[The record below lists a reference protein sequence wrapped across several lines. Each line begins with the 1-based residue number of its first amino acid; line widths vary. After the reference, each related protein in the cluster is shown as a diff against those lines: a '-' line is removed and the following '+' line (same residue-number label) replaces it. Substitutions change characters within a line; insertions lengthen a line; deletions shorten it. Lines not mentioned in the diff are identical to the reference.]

1 MLALSQKALIVTQCI
16 CRAHEGQISK
26 ATSPTYRNTCKSIF
40 VLTLPLLAAG
50 RRQHLP
56 NTGQRVII
64 YRSWG
69 STSRIPLMQGH
80 WGGTFF
86 SFVHLCKSRTY
97 ENVCAYV
104 INNCLVMH
112 NDMHNKT
119 EQNKKKPGGREN
131 FCSFKYLIL
140 QPFKILLI

>member
-1 MLALSQKALIVTQCI
+1 
-16 CRAHEGQISK
+16 
-26 ATSPTYRNTCKSIF
+26 
-40 VLTLPLLAAG
+40 
-50 RRQHLP
+50 
-56 NTGQRVII
+56 
-64 YRSWG
+64 
-69 STSRIPLMQGH
+69 MQGH

-119 EQNKKKPGGREN
+119 EQNKKKSQVAGRI
-131 FCSFKYLIL
+131 SVALST
-140 QPFKILLI
+140 